1 MLVIPNAVR
10 DPASYFKRPLPEK
23 ATHWGGL

>member
-10 DPASYFKRPLPEK
+10 DPASYLKRTHTEK
-23 ATHWGGL
+23 ATHWSGL